1 MIVTLLRQFKS
12 FVLLKVNLN
21 ALVLFFSTLKGVNN
35 VLQVRGRKIAVRI
48 VFLHNVSTE
57 YLTCQYARLWV
68 IPLRFYFGAA
78 QTSQKAANKVQ
89 CLMPDPNNHTDINGL
104 KERKWELTLLQSV
117 LKAWSNLSYLLFN
130 VYSIPVRYC
139 YLHVYKEETKA

>member
-1 MIVTLLRQFKS
+1 MLKGRALEGIIALTDLLFLFLFMIVTLLRQFKS

-21 ALVLFFSTLKGVNN
+21 ALVLFLSTLIGVNN

-57 YLTCQYARLWV
+57 YLICQYARLWV

-78 QTSQKAANKVQ
+78 QTSQKAAKF
-89 CLMPDPNNHTDINGL
+89 
-104 KERKWELTLLQSV
+104 SV
-117 LKAWSNLSYLLFN
+117 LCLTQIITPTLM
-130 VYSIPVRYC
+130 V
-139 YLHVYKEETKA
+139 